1 MHDPAD
7 GLLPYN
13 HPEIAK
19 AEKAFCRDTKQAKA
33 LSGPPGGMDMTV
45 NWIKDARTRRVAWIA
60 AIVAA
65 LPQLFF
71 PALLPKDYPAVYPIL
86 LAVVLGAFAWLV
98 FTLRFEIRSWWGVL
112 IQQLLVG
119 GAAGF
124 IIHLPM
130 YARSYAAAMAVVYTA
145 CIGAALGLIFF
156 AVIGSGKWFGAL
168 WLVLCWLYGIINYEV
183 FEFTGNMISFSQ
195 ILSVRT
201 GMNVVAGYHFALG
214 PYIISATI
222 LFALSLF
229 ALLRMRESSMGRLR
243 VRAAALVCAAVAA
256 ALPVHGYRTLRPR
269 TWKSNA
275 MYRGIGIPL
284 ELLLEYRSY
293 RIDPPEG
300 YSAEAAS
307 KLAGYAAPA
316 GESTETDVRPNVIA
330 IMFEAFSDIG
340 VLGDFETDVDPLA
353 YTRSLAGESI
363 HGQYLASTLAGGT
376 SRTEWEFL
384 TGNSMYYMPAD
395 SIPFR
400 QYIDREQNSLVRA
413 FKSAGYHTIGMH
425 CFDGSGWDRYK
436 VYPLMGFDD
445 VYFEKDL
452 EWDGR
457 VRKYVSD
464 VAFVHQ
470 VEQLF
475 EARDASQPLFL
486 FGVSMQNHGG
496 YTEADFEPMVHI
508 LGMDIDRSQEEQY
521 LSLVKMTDDAV
532 RDLIEYF
539 RQVEEPLE
547 IVIFGDHQP
556 GLTADFYSALGV
568 DQIGYKYLVP
578 YVIWKNYDGTAEET
592 ALTSANFLSART
604 LRESGVPQPAYF
616 RYLDALSETI
626 PAICGHGFQYDGA
639 FYPRESEVDDR
650 SAAALNEYGIY
661 AYANLFD
668 PDADAA
674 LYNGTPAGQ
683 D

>member
-1 MHDPAD
+1 
-7 GLLPYN
+7 
-13 HPEIAK
+13 
-19 AEKAFCRDTKQAKA
+19 
-33 LSGPPGGMDMTV
+33 MTV
-45 NWIKDARTRRVAWIA
+45 KWIRDAGTRRAAWIA
-60 AIVAA
+60 AVIAA

-71 PALLPKDYPAVYPIL
+71 PAFLPKGYPMVYPIL

-98 FTLRFEIRSWWGVL
+98 FTLRFEIRSWWGAL

-145 CIGAALGLIFF
+145 CIGAALGLAFF
-156 AVIGSGKWFGAL
+156 ALLGSGKWFGAL
-168 WLVLCWLYGIINYEV
+168 WLFACWVYGIVNYEV

-195 ILSVRT
+195 ILSVKT
-201 GMNVVAGYHFALG
+201 GVNVMASYRFAMG
-214 PYIISATI
+214 PYILSSTI
-222 LFALSLF
+222 LFALSLA
-229 ALLRMRESSMGRLR
+229 ALLRMRETAMGRLR
-243 VRAAALVCAAVAA
+243 VRAGALACAAAVAV
-256 ALPVHGYRTLRPR
+256 LPVWGYRTLKPR

-300 YSAEAAS
+300 YSAEAAA
-307 KLAGYAAPA
+307 KLADYAAPE
-316 GESTETDVRPNVIA
+316 GEAAEDGVRPNVIA

-340 VLGDFETDVDPLA
+340 VLGEFETDVDPLA
-353 YTRSLAGESI
+353 YTRSLADESI

-384 TGNSMYYMPAD
+384 TGNSMYYVPAD

-413 FKSAGYHTIGMH
+413 LKGAGYHTIGMH
-425 CFDGSGWDRYK
+425 CFDGTGWNRDR

-445 VYFEKDL
+445 IYFEEDL

-464 VAFVHQ
+464 LAFVHQ
-470 VEQLF
+470 VERLY
-475 EARDASQPLFL
+475 EARDASKPLFL

-496 YTEADFEPMVHI
+496 YTEAGFEPLVHI
-508 LGMDIDRSQEEQY
+508 RGLDVDCSQEEQY
-521 LSLVKMTDDAV
+521 LSLVKLTDDAV

-539 RQVEEPLE
+539 RQVEEPVE
-547 IVIFGDHQP
+547 IVFFGDHQP
-556 GLTADFYSALGV
+556 GLTADFYNALGV
-568 DQIGYKYLVP
+568 DQVGYKYIVP
-578 YVIWKNYDGTAEET
+578 YVIWKNYDDTPEET
-592 ALTSANFLSART
+592 PLTSANYLAART
-604 LRESGVPQPAYF
+604 LREAGAPRPAYF

-626 PAICGHGFQYDGA
+626 PAICGHGYQYDGA
-639 FYPRESEVDDR
+639 FYPRETEVDAR

-661 AYANLFD
+661 EYANLFD

-674 LYNGTPAGQ
+674 LYSGAG
-683 D
+683 